1 MAWDYI
7 VVGAGSAGS
16 VIASRLSESGHN
28 KVLLLEAGP
37 SDSSLFI
44 RVPAGEMRSI
54 ANPEL
59 NWKYLS
65 EPDPSLGSRPVIWP
79 AGKVLGGSSSING
92 MVYIRG
98 QREDYDGWSAKLGNT
113 GEWSYEDVLPYFKKM
128 ETNPLGPSEYHGSS
142 GPLKVSNVATPHP
155 LTKIFIQGAEELGVP
170 FNPDVNGATQ
180 EGVGPN
186 QGSIHFGRRSN
197 TSQAYLKRARQR
209 ANLQILTGATVDRVI
224 VEDGRAT
231 GVRFWQGDSMR
242 EEFAAGEI
250 IVSSGAMG
258 SPAVLMRS
266 GIGPAAHLKE
276 LGISVHSDL
285 AGVGQNLQEHP
296 QVWISNYVDLRTY
309 NQEATPL
316 RIARHGLN
324 WLLRGQG
331 PAASPICQAVAF
343 VRTRPQEES
352 RPDLQMHFVPAGYK
366 VTEKGL
372 ELLSRAAVTISCCVL
387 RPQSRS
393 EVRLKSADCKVPPT
407 IISRILGH
415 SEDVQRLL
423 DGFKLARRIFN
434 SEAFAPHNR
443 GACQPGEDVVSD
455 DEIHAYFREQ
465 AEGGYHP
472 AGSCRMG
479 TGDDAVVDAE
489 LRVRGISGLRV
500 ADASIMPVV
509 TSGNTNAPTIMIGE
523 KASNLILADD

>member
-16 VIASRLSESGHN
+16 VIASRLSESGQN

-37 SDSSLFI
+37 RDNSPFI

-54 ANPEL
+54 ANPQL
-59 NWKYLS
+59 NWQYLS
-65 EPDPSLGSRPVIWP
+65 EPDPSLGSRRVIWP

-98 QREDYDGWSAKLGNT
+98 QREDYDGWSAGLGNT
-113 GEWSYEDVLPYFKKM
+113 GEWSYADVLPYFKKM
-128 ETNPLGPSEYHGSS
+128 ETNPLGPSDYHGTS

-155 LTKIFIQGAEELGVP
+155 LTRVFIQGAEEIGVP
-170 FNPDVNGATQ
+170 FNPDVNGAKQ

-197 TSQAYLKRARQR
+197 TAQTYLKQARHR
-209 ANLQILTGATVDRVI
+209 TNLEILTGATVDRVTM
-224 VEDGRAT
+224 DSGRAT
-231 GVRFWQGDSMR
+231 GVQFWHGGSRR
-242 EEFAAGEI
+242 EEAVTREV
-250 IVSSGAMG
+250 IVSSGAIG

-266 GIGPAAHLKE
+266 GIGPANHLKE
-276 LGISVHSDL
+276 LGITVHSDL

-296 QVWISNYVDLRTY
+296 QVWVSNYVDLRTY
-309 NQEATPL
+309 NLETTPL
-316 RIARHGLN
+316 RIVKHGVD
-324 WLLRGQG
+324 WLLRGKG

-372 ELLSRAAVTISCCVL
+372 ELLSRPAVTLACCVL

-393 EVRLKSADCKVPPT
+393 EVRLRSADCNVPPT
-407 IISRILGH
+407 IISRILDH
-415 SEDVQRLL
+415 SEDVRRLL
-423 DGFKLARRIFN
+423 DGFKLARRIFA

-443 GACQPGEDVVSD
+443 GACQPGEEVVSD
-455 DEIHAYFREQ
+455 DEIHAYFRAQ

-479 TGDDAVVDAE
+479 IGQDAVVDAA
-489 LRVRGISGLRV
+489 LKVRGISGLRV
-500 ADASIMPVV
+500 ADASIMPIV

-523 KASNLILADD
+523 KASSLILSDH